1 MRASWRR
8 RFVLCSCLVTSLPL
22 ALILILVER
31 QQRASLVHHMERC
44 GETIAVHLAA
54 MSTKSLLNY
63 NFVTLEQDAETT
75 AQERDVLYVIIL
87 DRDGRVAAY
96 SGQHEKQ
103 GLVLTDAVSQQAAE
117 AMATLI
123 QHVPSI
129 QGTAEHDDIAVPVC
143 VPDSREKWGTVRL
156 GFSLHEMQQEITQ
169 TRWQLLVL
177 GVLGVAVSLVMAAFL
192 AKSGL
197 RTPV

>member
-22 ALILILVER
+22 TLILILVER

-96 SGQHEKQ
+96 KYLSK
-103 GLVLTDAVSQQAAE
+103 SN
-117 AMATLI
+117 LI
-123 QHVPSI
+123 
-129 QGTAEHDDIAVPVC
+129 
-143 VPDSREKWGTVRL
+143 
-156 GFSLHEMQQEITQ
+156 F
-169 TRWQLLVL
+169 
-177 GVLGVAVSLVMAAFL
+177 
-192 AKSGL
+192 
-197 RTPV
+197 